1 MKMHLK
7 KIKINMKTFLEKLM
21 MKKRMK
27 KINIFLII
35 IKIYSFLKAITL
47 KNNQFNYSNN
57 QKILYQMISN

>member
-7 KIKINMKTFLEKLM
+7 KIKIKIKIFLGKLM
-21 MKKRMK
+21 MKKRMTE
-27 KINIFLII
+27 IIIFLII

-57 QKILYQMISN
+57 QKI

>member
-7 KIKINMKTFLEKLM
+7 RIKIKIKTFFEKLM
-21 MKKRMK
+21 EKKRMK
-27 KINIFLII
+27 EGIIFLII

-57 QKILYQMISN
+57 QKI